1 MCVDSRKDYFK
12 VRSELLGFR
21 IGMCMAGSGGI
32 LRLILKLAERL
43 PVWDTA
49 TEAWFT
55 IAEKILG
62 SSQGVA
68 TALLF

>member
-1 MCVDSRKDYFK
+1 
-12 VRSELLGFR
+12 
-21 IGMCMAGSGGI
+21 MAGSGGI